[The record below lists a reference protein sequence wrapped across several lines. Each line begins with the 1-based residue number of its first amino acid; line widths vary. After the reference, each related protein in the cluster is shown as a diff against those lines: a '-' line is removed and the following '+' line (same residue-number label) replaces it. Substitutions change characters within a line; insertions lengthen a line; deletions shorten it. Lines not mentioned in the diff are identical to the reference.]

1 MKTLIYLE
9 SLPRPPETSRGE
21 GGGLLH
27 IFTAPQCGSSTF
39 LLSLTVHP
47 LAPPG
52 LEEAGRERTGKGVNR
67 FDSMG
72 AVVTWCYWSLH
83 GRCANAGFLFWEFFE
98 DSALRFVHHFM
109 CLMCS
114 PDSCLLPLP
123 QPCFWWDIPQALWAK
138 VATLASPQGR
148 YSHHRLHC
156 NPSLRSASEASPE
169 VLTP

>member
-1 MKTLIYLE
+1 MLKGFLFRQSIKKSSVIKMKTLIYLE

-39 LLSLTVHP
+39 LLSLTVQP

-72 AVVTWCYWSLH
+72 AVVT
-83 GRCANAGFLFWEFFE
+83 
-98 DSALRFVHHFM
+98 
-109 CLMCS
+109 
-114 PDSCLLPLP
+114 
-123 QPCFWWDIPQALWAK
+123 
-138 VATLASPQGR
+138 
-148 YSHHRLHC
+148 
-156 NPSLRSASEASPE
+156 
-169 VLTP
+169 